1 MFFVGGGVGRSWG
14 GRGEVMERS
23 WRSWGGRGRVVGWSV
38 GCFKYLPT
46 RGVFRGVFFLKS
58 VENLQKSSN
67 LFLYKVLYLKYAP
80 IGSKNV

>member
-1 MFFVGGGVGRSWG
+1 MGGVVGRSWG

-23 WRSWGGRGRVVGWSV
+23 RGGRRRVVGWSV

-58 VENLQKSSN
+58 VL
-67 LFLYKVLYLKYAP
+67 
-80 IGSKNV
+80 KNVFF